1 MHSCSPLVSFFRHYI
16 YNYIGN
22 LCGIW
27 KLFYIQGHLQCHGFE
42 LYQLKGLFS
51 SEADNSLRFFFC
63 NYMCVC
69 LICVYVCVCVYKCVL
84 IGLCIQ
90 IHTQKE
96 KNPKWL
102 CCRYFK
108 AIMFRGLTVKIIKI
122 NILYVDYITVNSDE
136 DRKLFAVVSNS
147 ATPWTVAH
155 QAPLSMGFSRQG
167 YWSG

>member
-1 MHSCSPLVSFFRHYI
+1 MEICVEFESYFTFKVI
-16 YNYIGN
+16 YNAMALNCISS
-22 LCGIW
+22 
-27 KLFYIQGHLQCHGFE
+27 KVFSV
-42 LYQLKGLFS
+42 LKQTILWG
-51 SEADNSLRFFFC
+51 FFFAI
-63 NYMCVC
+63 
-69 LICVYVCVCVYKCVL
+69 ICVYVWFVCMCVCVYKCVL